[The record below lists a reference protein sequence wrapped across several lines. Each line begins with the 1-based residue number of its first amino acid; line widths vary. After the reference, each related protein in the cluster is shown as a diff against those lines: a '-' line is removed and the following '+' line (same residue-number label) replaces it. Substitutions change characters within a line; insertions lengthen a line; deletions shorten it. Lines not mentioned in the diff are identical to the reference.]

1 MDQTQQVH
9 PAVHLQLVK
18 NYGVVIY
25 PFQINSIIW
34 ETETLF
40 IHYAWYSYLHEIWI
54 ISKIINTV

>member
-9 PAVHLQLVK
+9 RAVHLQLVK
-18 NYGVVIY
+18 NYGVVTY

-40 IHYAWYSYLHEIWI
+40 IHSLHDIHI
-54 ISKIINTV
+54 CMKFSKIINTV

>member
-40 IHYAWYSYLHEIWI
+40 IHSLHDIHILI

>member
-25 PFQINSIIW
+25 AFQINSIIW

-40 IHYAWYSYLHEIWI
+40 IHSLHDIHILI